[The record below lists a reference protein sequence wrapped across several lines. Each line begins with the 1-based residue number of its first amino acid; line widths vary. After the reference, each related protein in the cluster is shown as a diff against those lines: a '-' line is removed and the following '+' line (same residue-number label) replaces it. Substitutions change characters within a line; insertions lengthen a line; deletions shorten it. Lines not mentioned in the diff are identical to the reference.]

1 MYTSKGYTVVMPN
14 GHTSSFKTPDTAT
27 ALDDWQKK
35 QKEIDVEWPDRPDIS
50 PVKPEQAGPESFV
63 VNGDAVVD
71 SGEEF

>member
-14 GHTSSFKTPDTAT
+14 GHTSSFKTPAT
-27 ALDDWQKK
+27 DEKIESWRTS